1 MCLQELLCFSGV
13 ALSGSIFQTVHK
25 VLLLFLGLQSYLRV
39 VVSLESLA
47 AALGCVLALANCLVL
62 SALTLAGFGAIAN
75 QKGSLHSQRIN
86 LMDDP
91 IAACIMHQCQSH
103 KGTTICIRDR

>member
-25 VLLLFLGLQSYLRV
+25 VLLLFLGLQSYLRGG
-39 VVSLESLA
+39 SLA